1 MLKESTTPDPVE
13 LTRVRAKIVRSVP
26 HADIYQARAAA
37 ERLAE
42 ERM

>member
-26 HADIYQARAAA
+26 YADIYQARAAA
-37 ERLAE
+37 ELPAQKRG
-42 ERM
+42 